1 MQKKEQEKEQTLVMD
16 FIKIL
21 FVMYFI
27 TCILLLLLAFVLYK
41 AQPGEMVSK
50 VWLIA
55 VYIISG
61 LAGGFL
67 IGKRTK
73 SRKFLWG
80 CLMGM
85 LYFAILFAVSLLLYK
100 GLAGDWMH
108 LGTTFVL
115 CVASGTVESGDGK
128 LSEMWLAY
136 RVGIAHIKKLCLLF
150 ANTL

>member
-67 IGKRTK
+67 IGKRL
-73 SRKFLWG
+73 RCPWRD
-80 CLMGM
+80 
-85 LYFAILFAVSLLLYK
+85 AVFCDSIC
-100 GLAGDWMH
+100 
-108 LGTTFVL
+108 
-115 CVASGTVESGDGK
+115 CVAAA
-128 LSEMWLAY
+128 L
-136 RVGIAHIKKLCLLF
+136 
-150 ANTL
+150 

>member
-100 GLAGDWMH
+100 GLAGDWM
-108 LGTTFVL
+108 V
-115 CVASGTVESGDGK
+115 S
-128 LSEMWLAY
+128 
-136 RVGIAHIKKLCLLF
+136 
-150 ANTL
+150 